1 MLVWMQKSKAAFKLE
16 IQENQDKWKINLDAG
31 KTIKCNLLES
41 CPIDFHQSTTFK
53 FVPDRL
59 HFGQ

>member
-1 MLVWMQKSKAAFKLE
+1 MLVLDTKFKAKLKLE
-16 IQENQDKWKINLDAG
+16 FSENQDKWKINLDAG

-53 FVPDRL
+53 LVPYRL
-59 HFGQ
+59 LFGQ